1 MLRIQ
6 TNPRE
11 FPQEFQDTPKARA
24 EKYWEHITRIQ
35 YELELTLAGAGW
47 GAAALNT
54 PIAITPRDTSV
65 LISHILSRLQCRQQN
80 ESISGLGLL
89 LRLRYDQVVN

>member
-1 MLRIQ
+1 M
-6 TNPRE
+6 
-11 FPQEFQDTPKARA
+11 
-24 EKYWEHITRIQ
+24 
-35 YELELTLAGAGW
+35 

-65 LISHILSRLQCRQQN
+65 LISHILSRLQCCQQS
-80 ESISGLGLL
+80 ESISGQDLL